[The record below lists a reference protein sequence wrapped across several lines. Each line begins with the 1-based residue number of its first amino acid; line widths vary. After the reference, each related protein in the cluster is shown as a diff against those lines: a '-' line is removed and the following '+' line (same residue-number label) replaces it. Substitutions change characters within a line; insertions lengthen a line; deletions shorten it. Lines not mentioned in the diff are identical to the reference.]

1 MAAAGKPEDAGG
13 RDLRRRAAQLE
24 DELPYAVGGDR
35 DRMRRECA
43 DAYLSCARSLLGWAA
58 AGSGAEGD
66 GKAAL
71 ECLEKAAEI
80 NGLWHACADVCAQHA
95 KARQKSG
102 LYAEACAW
110 FGQGVSLSG
119 RAGDSQGQKARKR
132 RQALRD
138 RCIECWEELVKDPAK
153 DMDGPY
159 RTALLADPSRSQ
171 THIDMGYVLA
181 GRGDA
186 GRAAEC
192 YEAAC
197 GADPGSA
204 EARLRAGTALAEAG
218 QHTRAAARYAEAAGI
233 DPVLSGKAAMGCA
246 QSGRSLAAMG
256 RHADAAAA
264 LESAAAL
271 DPAHDLECAGA
282 HERCAGAAR
291 GGDAADAQY
300 EVPPGMQGG
309 AGGAGIGADA
319 HYARASELY
328 LKGSGGED
336 AAEAAAGCARCGRAL
351 RERGRLEEAAT
362 ALEAAA
368 GIDPS
373 HALECAEACEA
384 CGAAA
389 LRAGGADAAADHYQ
403 RAARWYSGPAG
414 GGGAIGDSH
423 GCLRCGRALA
433 KIGRLE
439 EAAVWIGAAAEL
451 DPAHAPECARAH
463 EECGAA
469 ALRSGRGSGG
479 RDDEAAGHY
488 TKAVS
493 WHQRIRAGDAG
504 GAAEA
509 AAGCARCGRA
519 LADMGRLAEAA
530 EALGE
535 AAKLDPSHAPEC
547 AEAHER
553 CAAEARSR
561 RGGDAGKAAGHYAEA
576 ARWYRRAPA
585 DGGAEKAAA
594 GCARCGR
601 ALGEMGWLEA
611 AAEAHAGAA
620 ALDPSL
626 ALEQARACMDM
637 ADRAGAGKGRGVRA
651 GILRLALECCGG
663 AGGGEKSPGLRLA
676 AADILLD
683 MGRHEEAAAE
693 YGRAFGED
701 RSLRPRCG
709 GGCIRCGD
717 GLVGDSRVSEAVA
730 CVRGAQAAGM
740 IGPEECEDALA
751 RWGRALFAESRYGE
765 AAACF
770 KAGAEAG
777 GSAASWLGLAA
788 SLSGDGRHAEAAAA
802 YGEAPAEE
810 RRGPG
815 PRRFA
820 AEASGSAGGSAAC
833 LAIADALLEEGMHG
847 DAEGWYARARKG
859 GTGAERSRAYVG
871 IARSLHAKSM
881 HAPAYDSLLMAAAA
895 AAGGGAGTGR
905 LCADVGAG
913 LEGEGL
919 HDRAAECYKMAA
931 EMDAGMG
938 AECAEGC
945 LRAGGALEKAG
956 RRKDAIACYEAA
968 SRIDAGSHAAHF
980 AIADAATRDGNY
992 NRAEWHYEAAGK
1004 CGGNAARAEA
1014 GTAMCRASDLYKRAR
1029 DEVDMPTKR
1038 RLYVEAEDAYAEA
1051 ARRSPEGP
1059 EALIGAGKACLKQ
1072 RSDVDNL
1079 RRAEEYFAGAI
1090 ALDPRLLEA
1099 HLLAGKAARK
1109 HAQGTG
1115 DRSRYADAMR
1125 YYDAAIERRPDRA
1138 IVPKYW
1144 RGVCMLCGGED
1155 GDEAAREFLG
1165 GALDGAEPANS
1176 EERHYCGKICDILGR
1191 HGEAAEYYLGSL
1203 EGSRLY
1209 SAGFY
1214 SRIDRGRVRSGRAA
1228 GGGAAASGPRDA
1240 GTGGEVGGAPDLQY
1254 VCDAN
1259 VVISYLDHLARG
1271 TVFEGSMVPM
1281 FEKRQCFVPQV
1292 CYNEAYGKVAGNE
1305 QRSRML
1311 HDAIGPL
1318 CTVIKGRGR
1327 MDMRMQRAREAFM
1340 SAWLY
1345 SSEDEVREWC
1355 MHADDK
1361 AAKKSARYAGG
1372 PPSGRDVLVL
1382 ATAVDMHV
1390 NPARPASTSLVTWD
1404 KDFTTFGDHIRAET
1418 GVEVVRPEDVGR

>member
-1 MAAAGKPEDAGG
+1 MAAAGKPKEEEAGG
-13 RDLRRRAAQLE
+13 PDLRRRAAQLE

-35 DRMRRECA
+35 DRKRRECA
-43 DAYLSCARSLLGWAA
+43 NAYLSCARGLLGGAA
-58 AGSGAEGD
+58 AESGAEAD
-66 GKAAL
+66 EKDAL
-71 ECLEKAAEI
+71 ECLEKAAGI
-80 NGLWHACADVCAQHA
+80 NGLWHACADVCAQRA
-95 KARQKSG
+95 KVRQKSG
-102 LYAEACAW
+102 RYAEACAW
-110 FGQGVSLSG
+110 LGHALSLQG
-119 RAGDSQGQKARKR
+119 RAGDSEGQKARKKM
-132 RQALRD
+132 QALRD
-138 RCIECWEELVKDPAK
+138 RCIECWEELVKEPVD

-171 THIDMGYVLA
+171 THLDMGYVIA

-186 GRAAEC
+186 DRAAEC

-204 EARLRAGTALAEAG
+204 EARFRAGTALEEIG
-218 QHTRAAARYAEAAGI
+218 QYVRAARRYAESAGI
-233 DPVLSGKAAMGCA
+233 DPGLSRKAAMGCA
-246 QSGRSLAAMG
+246 QCGRSLAAMG

-264 LESAAAL
+264 LESAAVL
-271 DPAHDLECAGA
+271 DPAHDLECARA

-291 GGDAADAQY
+291 DGDATDAQC
-300 EVPPGMQGG
+300 EAPPQ
-309 AGGAGIGADA
+309 GGAGIGTDG
-319 HYARASELY
+319 HYARAAEMY
-328 LKGSGGED
+328 QKGAGED
-336 AAEAAAGCARCGRAL
+336 ADAAAAGCARCGRAL
-351 RERGRLEEAAT
+351 GKRGRLEEAAT

-373 HALECAEACEA
+373 HALECADACEKF
-384 CGAAA
+384 GAAA
-389 LRAGGADAAADHYQ
+389 LRAGGTDAAADHYQ
-403 RAARWYSGPAG
+403 RAGKWYSGPAG
-414 GGGAIGDSH
+414 GGGGTIGDAR
-423 GCLRCGRALA
+423 GCLRCGRAL
-433 KIGRLE
+433 GQMGMPE
-439 EAAVWIGAAAEL
+439 EAAACIEAAAEL
-451 DPAHAPECARAH
+451 DRAHAPECARAH

-469 ALRSGRGSGG
+469 LRSGPGG
-479 RDDEAAGHY
+479 RDDEAAAHY
-488 TKAVS
+488 AKAAS
-493 WHQRIRAGDAG
+493 WHQEASAGDAG
-504 GAAEA
+504 AAAEA

-530 EALGE
+530 EALGA
-535 AAKLDPSHAPEC
+535 AAKLEPSHAPEC

-561 RGGDAGKAAGHYAEA
+561 RGGDAGEAARHYAEA
-576 ARWYRRAPA
+576 ARWHRAA
-585 DGGAEKAAA
+585 AGGGGSEKAAA

-601 ALGEMGWLEA
+601 ALGEMGRLEA

-651 GILRLALECCGG
+651 RILRLALKCCGG

-709 GGCIRCGD
+709 GGCVRCGD
-717 GLVGDSRVSEAVA
+717 GLAGDSRISEAVA

-751 RWGRALFAESRYGE
+751 RWGRAMFAESRHGE

-802 YGEAPAEE
+802 YGEAPGEE
-810 RRGPG
+810 HGGPG

-833 LAIADALLEEGMHG
+833 LAIADALLGEGMHG
-847 DAEGWYARARKG
+847 EAEGWYARARKG

-871 IARSLHAKSM
+871 IARSLHAESM

-895 AAGGGAGTGR
+895 AADGAGTGTGR
-905 LCADVGAG
+905 LCAGVGAG

-919 HDRAAECYKMAA
+919 HGRAAECYEMAA
-931 EMDAGMG
+931 EMDAGIA

-980 AIADAATRDGNY
+980 AIADAAARDGNY
-992 NRAEWHYEAAGK
+992 NRAEWYYEVAGK
-1004 CGGNAARAEA
+1004 CGGNAERAGA
-1014 GTAMCRASDLYKRAR
+1014 GMAMCRASDLYKRAR

-1059 EALIGAGKACLKQ
+1059 EPLIGAGKACLKQ

-1125 YYDAAIERRPDRA
+1125 YYDAAIEGQPDRVIA
-1138 IVPKYW
+1138 AKYW

-1155 GDEAAREFLG
+1155 GDEAAKEFLSSV
-1165 GALDGAEPANS
+1165 LDGAEPADS

-1191 HGEAAEYYLGSL
+1191 YGEAAEYYLGSL

-1214 SRIDRGRVRSGRAA
+1214 SRIDRGRIRSGRAA
-1228 GGGAAASGPRDA
+1228 GGGAAVGGPRGA
-1240 GTGGEVGGAPDLQY
+1240 GTGGEAGGAPDLQY
-1254 VCDAN
+1254 VCDTN

-1281 FEKRQCFVPQV
+1281 FEKRQCFIPQV
-1292 CYNEAYGKVAGNE
+1292 CYNEAYGKVAGSE

-1345 SSEDEVREWC
+1345 SGEDTIREWC

-1361 AAKKSARYAGG
+1361 AAKKSARYVGG

-1382 ATAVDMHV
+1382 ATAIDMHV

-1404 KDFTTFGDHIRAET
+1404 SDFTAFGDHIRAET

>member
-1 MAAAGKPEDAGG
+1 MATAGKSEEREAGG
-13 RDLRRRAAQLE
+13 PDLRRRAAQLE
-24 DELPYAVGGDR
+24 GELPYAAGDDGDR
-35 DRMRRECA
+35 KRRECA
-43 DAYLSCARSLLGWAA
+43 NAYLTCARSLLGGAA
-58 AGSGAEGD
+58 AESGAEAD
-66 GKAAL
+66 EEDAL

-80 NGLWHACADVCAQHA
+80 NGLWHACADACGQHA

-110 FGQGVSLSG
+110 FGHALSLLD
-119 RAGDSQGQKARKR
+119 RAGDSQGQKARKKM
-132 RQALRD
+132 QGLRD
-138 RCIECWEELVKDPAK
+138 RCIECWEELVKDPVD

-159 RTALLADPSRSQ
+159 RTVLLADPSRAQ

-186 GRAAEC
+186 GKAAEC

-204 EARLRAGTALAEAG
+204 EARLRAGTALSEAG
-218 QHTRAAARYAEAAGI
+218 QHVGAAARYAEAARI
-233 DPVLSGKAAMGCA
+233 DAGLSRKAAMGCA

-256 RHADAAAA
+256 RHEDAAAA
-264 LESAAAL
+264 LESAAGL
-271 DPAHDLECAGA
+271 DPAHGIECARA

-291 GGDAADAQY
+291 GSGATDAQY
-300 EVPPGMQGG
+300 EVPPRGG
-309 AGGAGIGADA
+309 GGIGPDT

-328 LKGSGGED
+328 QKGAGED

-373 HALECAEACEA
+373 HALECAAACEE

-389 LRAGGADAAADHYQ
+389 LRAGGEGGTDAAADHYQ
-403 RAARWYSGPAG
+403 RAAKWYAGPAG
-414 GGGAIGDSH
+414 GGGTIGDAR

-433 KIGRLE
+433 KMGRLE
-439 EAAVWIGAAAEL
+439 EAAACIEAAAEL
-451 DPAHAPECARAH
+451 DRAHAPECAEAH
-463 EECGAA
+463 EKCGAA
-469 ALRSGRGSGG
+469 LRQGPGG
-479 RDDEAAGHY
+479 RDDGAAAHY
-488 TKAVS
+488 AKAVS

-504 GAAEA
+504 AAAEA

-519 LADMGRLAEAA
+519 LADMGRLADAA
-530 EALGE
+530 AALGA
-535 AAKLDPSHAPEC
+535 AAKLEPSHAPEC

-561 RGGDAGKAAGHYAEA
+561 RGGDAGEAAGHYSEA
-576 ARWYRRAPA
+576 ARWYRMARSG
-585 DGGAEKAAA
+585 GGAEKAAV

-601 ALGEMGWLEA
+601 ALGEMGRLEE

-637 ADRAGAGKGRGVRA
+637 ADRARA
-651 GILRLALECCGG
+651 GDGKVDREKILRLALDCCRS
-663 AGGGEKSPGLRLA
+663 AGDGEKSPELRMA
-676 AADILLD
+676 TADVLLE

-693 YGRAFGED
+693 YGRACEED
-701 RSLRPRCG
+701 RSLRQRCAD
-709 GGCIRCGD
+709 GCIRCGD
-717 GLVGDSRVSEAVA
+717 GLVGESKIAEAVA
-730 CVRGAQAAGM
+730 CARGAQAADM
-740 IGPEECEDALA
+740 IGPGECEDALA
-751 RWGRALFAESRYGE
+751 RWGRAMFSESRYGE

-802 YGEAPAEE
+802 YEEAPAATQG
-810 RRGPG
+810 GPG

-820 AEASGSAGGSAAC
+820 AEASGNAGGSAAC
-833 LAIADALLEEGMHG
+833 LAIADALLEEGRHG

-881 HAPAYDSLLMAAAA
+881 HAPAYDSLLMAAG
-895 AAGGGAGTGR
+895 AGGGAGVGTGR

-919 HDRAAECYKMAA
+919 HGRAAECYKMGA
-931 EMDAGMG
+931 EGDAGMG
-938 AECAEGC
+938 GECAEGC

-968 SRIDAGSHAAHF
+968 SRIDSGSHAAHF
-980 AIADAATRDGNY
+980 AIADAAARAGNY
-992 NRAEWHYEAAGK
+992 NRAEWNYEEAGRR
-1004 CGGNAARAEA
+1004 GGDRARAEA
-1014 GTAMCRASDLYKRAR
+1014 GAAICRARDLHEGAL

-1038 RLYVEAEDAYAEA
+1038 RLYREAEDAYARVAEL
-1051 ARRSPEGP
+1051 SPDDP
-1059 EALIGAGKACLKQ
+1059 RPHIGAGKACLKQ
-1072 RSDVDNL
+1072 RDSVDNL
-1079 RRAEEYFAGAI
+1079 RRAEDYFAGAI
-1090 ALDPRLLEA
+1090 AKDPRLVEA

-1115 DRSRYADAMR
+1115 DRSRYADAIR

-1144 RGVCMLCGGED
+1144 RGVCMLCDGEGGD
-1155 GDEAAREFLG
+1155 GAAREFLG
-1165 GALDGAEPANS
+1165 GVLDGAEPADS

-1191 HGEAAEYYLGSL
+1191 HGEAAEYYLESL
-1203 EGSRLY
+1203 EGSSLY

-1214 SRIDRGRVRSGRAA
+1214 SRIDRGRIRSGRAA
-1228 GGGAAASGPRDA
+1228 GGGPRGA
-1240 GTGGEVGGAPDLQY
+1240 GTGGEGGAPDSQY
-1254 VCDAN
+1254 VCDTN

-1281 FEKRQCFVPQV
+1281 FEKRQCFIPQV
-1292 CYNEAYGKVAGNE
+1292 CYNEAYGKVAGSE

-1318 CTVIKGRGR
+1318 CTVIKSRSR

-1345 SSEDEVREWC
+1345 SSEDEVRDWC

-1382 ATAVDMHV
+1382 ATAIDMHV

-1404 KDFTTFGDHIRAET
+1404 MDFTAFGDHIRAET
-1418 GVEVVRPEDVGR
+1418 GVVVVRPEDVGR